1 LNDHTKISQRLIRID
16 TRDININVDYKKV
29 KTIGDLRLEIK
40 KAIKKVD
47 TNYVREVIGAVLRRI
62 YSVEK
67 HNGELILDEH
77 S

>member
-1 LNDHTKISQRLIRID
+1 VATELNPLDYSIWNSID
-16 TRDININVDYKKV
+16 SNMDYKKV
-29 KTIGDLRLEIK
+29 KTIADLRRE
-40 KAIKKVD
+40 IKKVD
-47 TNYVREVIGAVLRRI
+47 TNYVREVIGAFLRRV